1 MRSTC
6 CFSAAFRRK
15 SQECGDY
22 RGGKPKGLP
31 SYSRALRAYPGSRGG
46 QQSRPGTSTT
56 AVGRSDWTVVGGF
69 AALRMSRPPCG
80 EAERP
85 GPTRRGLTILHPD
98 DCPSPNLRQSST
110 KSAQCSAHP
119 AEGWQVTAE
128 VSEKSPVRLCV
139 QRRKSAF
146 FFHRARRILFRQ
158 DEKEWGVQSP
168 RFSSHPHHPGGCI
181 PRTRTGASTVA
192 ARRFPA
198 PLGPPIVPLP
208 RNRLAVSAAGGAS
221 PVSP

>member
-1 MRSTC
+1 MGFRLRRKPRPGVASDGSDWVWKSPAGC
-6 CFSAAFRRK
+6 GELSAFRWLSAASCGSTAFVAVENRK
-15 SQECGDY
+15 ACSPTPARY
-22 RGGKPKGLP
+22 AHT
-31 SYSRALRAYPGSRGG
+31 RAVAESSSARPGSY
-46 QQSRPGTSTT
+46 PLTT
-56 AVGRSDWTVVGGF
+56 PVARSDWTAVGGF

-146 FFHRARRILFRQ
+146 LLDRARPVSLRPKSRP
-158 DEKEWGVQSP
+158 DG
-168 RFSSHPHHPGGCI
+168 
-181 PRTRTGASTVA
+181 
-192 ARRFPA
+192 
-198 PLGPPIVPLP
+198 
-208 RNRLAVSAAGGAS
+208 RLASDARLRA
-221 PVSP
+221 